1 MRLRYQIIFSGTD
14 SAFQQFVI
22 NYGPRTGSGDDWLRL
37 GGTKLFVDGR
47 DIRVWMTVMDGKID
61 VAFKQPGGATG
72 EVRRVLE
79 DEKGLGRGCR
89 ISGRHVV
96 NGGSVAIT
104 SVAPS
109 HDFVLTAEADF
120 SKVPRQQTNLAF
132 L

>member
-1 MRLRYQIIFSGTD
+1 MAEARRYQVVRRW
-14 SAFQQFVI
+14 QRH
-22 NYGPRTGSGDDWLRL
+22 PRLDD
-37 GGTKLFVDGR
+37 GDGR
-47 DIRVWMTVMDGKID
+47 EDRLAERD